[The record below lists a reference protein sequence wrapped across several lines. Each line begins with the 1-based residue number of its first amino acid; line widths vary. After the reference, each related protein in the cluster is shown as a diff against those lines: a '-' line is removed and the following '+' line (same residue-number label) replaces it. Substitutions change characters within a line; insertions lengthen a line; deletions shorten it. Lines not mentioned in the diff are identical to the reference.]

1 LVFLIICELLSV
13 GPGEGFLKVRIAS
26 KRVPFPTCSQI
37 GKGDAVIG
45 IVDSKRSCEQTLN
58 FRNGSADFCEGFAF
72 VLFVL
77 YYPTRIVA
85 LIRDCLSLRSKGESA
100 EGQRRCYLDMIDER
114 IEKTKAA
121 IESAENIPAD
131 RKAEL
136 LDLLSKL
143 KPAIAKVSETHHED
157 ARSIA
162 RLVEASAHETI
173 RAEKKPEHTN
183 RLLRELKRSVENFE
197 TSHPELTAFVTK
209 YSAVLSALGI

>member
-1 LVFLIICELLSV
+1 M
-13 GPGEGFLKVRIAS
+13 
-26 KRVPFPTCSQI
+26 T
-37 GKGDAVIG
+37 
-45 IVDSKRSCEQTLN
+45 
-58 FRNGSADFCEGFAF
+58 
-72 VLFVL
+72 
-77 YYPTRIVA
+77 
-85 LIRDCLSLRSKGESA
+85 
-100 EGQRRCYLDMIDER
+100 DEH

-121 IESAENIPAD
+121 IVSAGNIPAD

-136 LDLLSKL
+136 VDLLSKL

-183 RLLRELKRSVENFE
+183 RLLHELKRSVDNFE

-209 YSAVLSALGI
+209 FSAAPRWKHRVRRNVRGPFHSLRSRFKGPGNK

>member
-1 LVFLIICELLSV
+1 M
-13 GPGEGFLKVRIAS
+13 
-26 KRVPFPTCSQI
+26 T
-37 GKGDAVIG
+37 
-45 IVDSKRSCEQTLN
+45 
-58 FRNGSADFCEGFAF
+58 
-72 VLFVL
+72 
-77 YYPTRIVA
+77 
-85 LIRDCLSLRSKGESA
+85 
-100 EGQRRCYLDMIDER
+100 DEH
-114 IEKTKAA
+114 IEKTKSA

-173 RAEKKPEHTN
+173 RPEKKPEYAN
-183 RLLRELKRSVENFE
+183 KLLHDLKRSVDNFE
-197 TSHPELTAFVTK
+197 TSHPDLTAFVTK

>member
-1 LVFLIICELLSV
+1 
-13 GPGEGFLKVRIAS
+13 P
-26 KRVPFPTCSQI
+26 
-37 GKGDAVIG
+37 
-45 IVDSKRSCEQTLN
+45 N
-58 FRNGSADFCEGFAF
+58 FANGSVDFCGGFAF

-157 ARSIA
+157 AQSIA

-173 RAEKKPEHTN
+173 RPQKKPEHTN
-183 RLLRELKRSVENFE
+183 RLLHELKRSVENFE
-197 TSHPELTAFVTK
+197 TSHPELTAFV
-209 YSAVLSALGI
+209 